1 MCETNY
7 KMRVKIFIL
16 FLLISNISF
25 SQDEKG
31 KMEIMMKMLTLKNAL
46 IAKDSVALSKV
57 LADDVTY
64 GHTNAMIQTKAELI
78 RDVMSKVQDYKS
90 IDPSEMNIRM
100 FDKTAIVNM
109 NAKIVLSYKNEP
121 MELKMKI
128 TLVWVK
134 HDGDWVLEARQAVKI
149 LE

>member
-1 MCETNY
+1 M
-7 KMRVKIFIL
+7 KFKFLII
-16 FLLISNISF
+16 FLLSSLVSF

-64 GHTNAMIQTKAELI
+64 GHTNAMIQTKVELI

-109 NAKIVLSYKNEP
+109 NAKIVLNYKNEP

-134 HDGDWVLEARQAVKI
+134 HNGDWVLEARQAVKI

>member
-1 MCETNY
+1 
-7 KMRVKIFIL
+7 
-16 FLLISNISF
+16 
-25 SQDEKG
+25 
-31 KMEIMMKMLTLKNAL
+31 MMKMLTLKTAL
-46 IAKDSVALSKV
+46 VAKDSVALSKV

-90 IDPSEMNIRM
+90 IDPSDMNIRL

-109 NAKIVLSYKNEP
+109 NAKIVLNYKNEP

-134 HDGDWVLEARQAVKI
+134 QNGEWQLEARQAVKI

>member
-1 MCETNY
+1 M
-7 KMRVKIFIL
+7 KFKFLII
-16 FLLISNISF
+16 FLLSSVVSF

-64 GHTNAMIQTKAELI
+64 GHTNAMIQTKVELI

-90 IDPSEMNIRM
+90 INPSEMNIRM

-109 NAKIVLSYKNEP
+109 NAKIVLNYKNEP
-121 MELKMKI
+121 MEFKMKI

-134 HDGDWVLEARQAVKI
+134 HNGDWVLEARQAVKI

>member
-1 MCETNY
+1 M
-7 KMRVKIFIL
+7 KFKFLII
-16 FLLISNISF
+16 FLLSSVVSF

-64 GHTNAMIQTKAELI
+64 GHTNAMIQTKVELI

-90 IDPSEMNIRM
+90 IDPSDMNIRM

-109 NAKIVLSYKNEP
+109 NAKIVLNYKNES
-121 MELKMKI
+121 MEFKMKI

-134 HDGDWVLEARQAVKI
+134 HNGDWVLEARQAVKI

>member
-1 MCETNY
+1 M
-7 KMRVKIFIL
+7 KFKFLII
-16 FLLISNISF
+16 FLLSSVVSF

-109 NAKIVLSYKNEP
+109 NAKIVLNYKNEP

-134 HDGDWVLEARQAVKI
+134 HNGDWVLEARQAVKI

>member
-1 MCETNY
+1 
-7 KMRVKIFIL
+7 
-16 FLLISNISF
+16 
-25 SQDEKG
+25 
-31 KMEIMMKMLTLKNAL
+31 MKMLTLKNAL
-46 IAKDSVALSKV
+46 VAKDSVALSKV

-90 IDPSEMNIRM
+90 IDPSDMNIRL
-100 FDKTAIVNM
+100 FNNTAIVNM
-109 NAKIVLSYKNEP
+109 NAKIVLTYKNEP

-134 HDGDWVLEARQAVKI
+134 QNGDWVLEARQAVKI

>member
-1 MCETNY
+1 
-7 KMRVKIFIL
+7 MRLRNFIL
-16 FLLISNISF
+16 FVLVLLVSKVSF
-25 SQDEKG
+25 SQNDAG

-78 RDVMSKVQDYKS
+78 RDVVSLVQDYKS
-90 IDPSEMNIRM
+90 IEPSDMKIRL
-100 FDKTAIVNM
+100 FDNSAIVNM
-109 NAKIVLSYKNEP
+109 NAKIVLNYKNEP

-128 TLVWVK
+128 TLVWIK
-134 HDGDWVLEARQAVKI
+134 HNNDWVLEARQAVKI